1 MIPQSISFIFFL
13 LSSVLSCLVFMGGYV
28 MQHMQPNNKWRY
40 GVYMAACALAVLACV
55 LYYQSG
61 LTVEL
66 GTSMVVFTGVNA
78 CICLIT
84 VLCIK
89 NK

>member
-13 LSSVLSCLVFMGGYV
+13 IASVLSCLVFMGGYV

-40 GVYMAACALAVLACV
+40 AVYIASGVLAALAGVF
-55 LYYQSG
+55 YYQTG
-61 LTVEL
+61 LTIEL
-66 GTSMVVFTGVNA
+66 GASMAIFTGVNA
-78 CICLIT
+78 SICLFT
-84 VLCIK
+84 VLFIK